1 MSRKLTALL
10 LAMLILAGAMGL
22 KTVVTAHSNGTV
34 MMANGS
40 APWPPSARNGSA
52 PWPPS
57 SRNGSAPWP
66 PSESRNGSAP
76 WPPQTASIK

>member
-40 APWPPSARNGSA
+40 APWPPSSRNGSA

-57 SRNGSAPWP
+57 S
-66 PSESRNGSAP
+66 SRNGSAP
-76 WPPQTASIK
+76 WPPQTVSLK

>member
-1 MSRKLTALL
+1 MSRKLTAVL

-40 APWPPSARNGSA
+40 APWPPAASRNGSA

-57 SRNGSAPWP
+57 S
-66 PSESRNGSAP
+66 SRNGSAP
-76 WPPQTASIK
+76 WPPQTVSLK

>member
-34 MMANGS
+34 IMATG
-40 APWPPSARNGSA
+40 G
-52 PWPPS
+52 
-57 SRNGSAPWP
+57 
-66 PSESRNGSAP
+66 AP
-76 WPPQTASIK
+76 WPPQATGGAPWPPQATGGAPWPPESVSIK